1 MSMPSNLRRCKPF
14 VMAAILAVA
23 ALCAFT
29 PAALHAQA
37 PFYQGKTLTVIN
49 GNEPGGTGDLRMRAV
64 LPFFKKH
71 IPGSPTVVAEYMP
84 GGGGRKVA
92 NHIHNA
98 ARPDGL
104 TMAFP
109 PGGFVTYAIFKETGV
124 NYDINKLIF
133 VGSPESAT
141 QYVFLTRKEAGLNSL
156 EKLKAATGVRIGA
169 QSVGH
174 TIYIVGRLFA
184 HVLRLKDPRFITG
197 YSGPE
202 LDIVLTRGE
211 IDGRPNIPDT
221 ILKRSPDFIKKGT
234 VDFHAI
240 LEIPKGDTH
249 PLFKHVPEISDLAA
263 SDVDRKALTL
273 FRSLRLVGSPFILP
287 PATPKDRADILR
299 EAFRKTAA
307 DPEFRKEF
315 KKFLGDEPS
324 PLTGEAMEKAIH
336 EIPIEDSVIDFFK
349 QISGSGPL
357 PRG

>member
-1 MSMPSNLRRCKPF
+1 MAPKQRSCKPLAF
-14 VMAAILAVA
+14 IVIVAVA
-23 ALCAFT
+23 VSGALFSDR
-29 PAALHAQA
+29 LHAQA
-37 PFYQGKTLTVIN
+37 PFYQGKTITVIN
-49 GNEPGGTGDLRMRAV
+49 GNEPGGTGDLRMRAA

-71 IPGSPTVVAEYMP
+71 ILGSPTVVAEYMP

-92 NHIHNA
+92 NHIYAA

-109 PGGFVTYAIFKETGV
+109 PGSFVSYAIFKETGV

-156 EKLKAATGVRIGA
+156 EKLRAATGLRIGA

-184 HVLRLKDPRFITG
+184 HVLRLKDPKFITG

-202 LDIVLTRGE
+202 LDVVLTRGE
-211 IDGRPNIPDT
+211 IDARPNIPDT
-221 ILKRSPDFIKKGT
+221 ILKRSPEFVKKGT
-234 VDFHAI
+234 VDFHAM
-240 LEIPKGDTH
+240 LEIPKGDAH
-249 PLFKHVPEISDLAA
+249 PQFKHVPEISDLAT
-263 SDVDRKALTL
+263 SDLDRKAITL
-273 FRSLRLVGSPFILP
+273 FRSLRLVGTPFILP
-287 PATPKDRADILR
+287 PATPKDRVDILR
-299 EAFRKTAA
+299 EAFRKTIA

-315 KKFLGDEPS
+315 RKLMGDDPS

-336 EIPIEDSVIDFFK
+336 ELPIENSVIDFFK

-357 PRG
+357 PRS

>member
-1 MSMPSNLRRCKPF
+1 MMSHERFCKRF
-14 VMAAILAVA
+14 AGAVA
-23 ALCAFT
+23 ALCLFF
-29 PAALHAQA
+29 AAQLHAQT

-92 NHIHNA
+92 NHIYAA
-98 ARPDGL
+98 ARADGL

-109 PGGFVTYAIFKETGV
+109 PGGFVSYAIFKETGV
-124 NYDINKLIF
+124 NYEINKLIF

-156 EKLKAATGVRIGA
+156 EKLRAATGVRVGA

-184 HVLRLKDPRFITG
+184 HVLRLKEPKFITG

-202 LDIVLTRGE
+202 LDIGLIRGE
-211 IDGRPNIPDT
+211 IDARPNIPDT
-221 ILKRSPDFIKKGT
+221 ILKRSPEFIKKNT
-234 VDFHAI
+234 VDFHAM
-240 LEIPKGDTH
+240 LEIPKGDHH
-249 PLFKHVPEISDLAA
+249 PQFKHLPEISDIAA
-263 SDVDRKALTL
+263 TDLDRKVLTL
-273 FRSLRLVGSPFILP
+273 FRSMRLVGSPFILP
-287 PATPKDRADILR
+287 PATPKDRVEILR
-299 EAFRKTAA
+299 EAFRKTIA
-307 DPEFRKEF
+307 DPEFRTEF
-315 KKFLGDEPS
+315 KKLLGDEPT

-336 EIPIEDSVIDFFK
+336 ELPIEQSVIEFFK

-357 PRG
+357 PRS

>member
-1 MSMPSNLRRCKPF
+1 MMLHKRLTTLF
-14 VMAAILAVA
+14 AVAVA
-23 ALCAFT
+23 ACSLLFVGQ
-29 PAALHAQA
+29 LHGQA

-92 NHIHNA
+92 NHIYGV

-109 PGGFVTYAIFKETGV
+109 PGGFVSYAIFKETGV
-124 NYDINKLIF
+124 SYDIHKLIF

-184 HVLRLKDPRFITG
+184 HVLGLKEPKFVTG

-202 LDIVLTRGE
+202 LDVVLTRGE
-211 IDGRPNIPDT
+211 IDARANIPDT

-240 LEIPKGDTH
+240 VEIPKGDSH
-249 PLFKHVPEISDLAA
+249 PQFKHIAEISELATN
-263 SDVDRKALTL
+263 DQDRKAITL
-273 FRSLRLVGSPFILP
+273 FRSMRLTGTPFILP
-287 PATPKDRADILR
+287 PATPKDRVEILR
-299 EAFRKTAA
+299 EAFRKTIA
-307 DPEFRKEF
+307 DAEFRKEF
-315 KKFLGDEPS
+315 NKLMGDDPS
-324 PLTGEAMEKAIH
+324 PLTGEAMEKAIR
-336 EIPIEDSVIDFFK
+336 ELPTEQSVIDFFK

-357 PRG
+357 PRN

>member
-1 MSMPSNLRRCKPF
+1 
-14 VMAAILAVA
+14 MALSIRALLVTIVAITITASA
-23 ALCAFT
+23 APLY
-29 PAALHAQA
+29 AQT

-49 GNEPGGTGDLRMRAV
+49 GNEPGGTADQRMRAV

-92 NHIHNA
+92 NHIYSA

-109 PGGFVTYAIFKETGV
+109 PGGFVAYAIFKETGV
-124 NYDINKLIF
+124 AYDINKLIF

-141 QYVFLTRKEAGLNSL
+141 QYVFLTRKEAGFNSL
-156 EKLKAATGVRIGA
+156 EKLRAATGLRIGA

-184 HVLRLKDPRFITG
+184 HVLRLKEPKFITG

-211 IDGRPNIPDT
+211 IDARPNIPDT
-221 ILKRSPDFIKKGT
+221 IIKRSPEFIHKNT
-234 VDFHAI
+234 VDFHAV
-240 LEIPKGDTH
+240 LEIPKGDKH
-249 PLFKHVPEISDLAA
+249 PQFKSLPEITDLATTEL
-263 SDVDRKALTL
+263 DRKAITL

-287 PATPKDRADILR
+287 PAMPKDRAEILR
-299 EAFRKTAA
+299 EAFRKIAA
-307 DPEFRKEF
+307 DPEFHKEF
-315 KKFLGDEPS
+315 TKLVGDEPTPMS
-324 PLTGEAMEKAIH
+324 GEGMEKAIR
-336 EIPIEDSVIDFFK
+336 ELPTEESVIDFFK

>member
-1 MSMPSNLRRCKPF
+1 
-14 VMAAILAVA
+14 MALSIRALPVAIIAITITASA
-23 ALCAFT
+23 A
-29 PAALHAQA
+29 PLHAQT

-49 GNEPGGTGDLRMRAV
+49 GNEPGGTADQRMRAV

-92 NHIHNA
+92 NHLYSA

-109 PGGFVTYAIFKETGV
+109 PGGFVAYAIFKETGV
-124 NYDINKLIF
+124 AYDINKLIF

-156 EKLKAATGVRIGA
+156 EKLRAATGVRIGA

-184 HVLRLKDPRFITG
+184 HVLRIKEPKFITG

-211 IDGRPNIPDT
+211 IDARANIPDT
-221 ILKRSPDFIKKGT
+221 IVKRSPEFIQKNT

-240 LEIPKGDTH
+240 LEIPRGDKH
-249 PLFKHVPEISDLAA
+249 PQFKHLPEISDLATTEL
-263 SDVDRKALTL
+263 DRNAITL

-287 PATPKDRADILR
+287 PATPKDRAEILR
-299 EAFRKTAA
+299 EAFRKIAA
-307 DPEFRKEF
+307 DPEFHKEF
-315 KKFLGDEPS
+315 RKLVGDEPT
-324 PLTGEAMEKAIH
+324 PLSGEDMEKAIR
-336 EIPIEDSVIDFFK
+336 ELPTEQSVIDFFK
-349 QISGSGPL
+349 QVSGSGPL
-357 PRG
+357 PRS

>member
-1 MSMPSNLRRCKPF
+1 MRCLFSLPG
-14 VMAAILAVA
+14 VVGVVGAIAIGASVDRLY
-23 ALCAFT
+23 
-29 PAALHAQA
+29 AQA

-49 GNEPGGTGDLRMRAV
+49 GNEPGGTADQRMRAV

-71 IPGSPTVVAEYMP
+71 IPGAPTVVAEYMP

-92 NHIHNA
+92 NHIYSA

-109 PGGFVTYAIFKETGV
+109 PGSFVTYAIFKETGV
-124 NYDINKLIF
+124 NYEVQKLIF

-141 QYVFLTRKEAGLNSL
+141 QYVFLTRKEAGLPSL
-156 EKLKAATGVRIGA
+156 EKLRTATGVRIGA

-184 HVLRLKDPRFITG
+184 HVLRLKDPKFITG

-202 LDIVLTRGE
+202 LDLVLTRGE
-211 IDGRPNIPDT
+211 IDGRANIPDT
-221 ILKRSPDFIKKGT
+221 ILKRSPEFIKKGT

-240 LEIPKGDTH
+240 LEIPKGDKH
-249 PLFKHVPEISDLAA
+249 SQFKHLPELSDIAPTDL
-263 SDVDRKALTL
+263 DRQVLTL
-273 FRSLRLVGSPFILP
+273 FRSLRLVGSPFVLP
-287 PATPKDRADILR
+287 PGTPKERVEVLR
-299 EAFRKTAA
+299 EAFRKIIA
-307 DPEFRKEF
+307 DPEFRSEF
-315 KKFLGDEPS
+315 NKLVGDDPT
-324 PLTGEAMEKAIH
+324 PLTGEAMEKAIN
-336 EIPIEDSVIDFFK
+336 ELPIAQSVIDFFK

>member
-1 MSMPSNLRRCKPF
+1 MQSNSFLQRCLK
-14 VMAAILAVA
+14 VGAVA
-23 ALCAFT
+23 GAAYLALFT
-29 PAALHAQA
+29 IPSHAQS

-92 NHIHNA
+92 NHIQGA

-109 PGGFVTYAIFKETGV
+109 PGSFVTYAIFKETGV

-141 QYVFLTRKEAGLNSL
+141 QYVFLTRKEAALNSL
-156 EKLKAATGVRIGA
+156 EKLRAASGVRIGA

-184 HVLRLKDPRFITG
+184 HVLRLKDPKFITG

-211 IDGRPNIPDT
+211 IDARPNIPDT
-221 ILKRSPDFIKKGT
+221 ILKRSPEFIKKGT
-234 VDFHAI
+234 VDFHAM
-240 LEIPKGDTH
+240 LEIPRGDKH
-249 PLFKHVPEISDLAA
+249 PQFKHLPEISDMAIT
-263 SDVDRKALTL
+263 DVDRKVLTL

-287 PATPKDRADILR
+287 PATPKDRVEILR

-307 DPEFRKEF
+307 DPEFRNEF
-315 KKFLGDEPS
+315 KKLVGDDPT
-324 PLTGEAMEKAIH
+324 PLSGEGMEKAIH
-336 EIPIEDSVIDFFK
+336 ELPIEESVIDFFK

-357 PRG
+357 PRS

>member
-1 MSMPSNLRRCKPF
+1 MLIPNNLRGYLKTIAA
-14 VMAAILAVA
+14 AAIVGWVICA
-23 ALCAFT
+23 AGFVS
-29 PAALHAQA
+29 AQT
-37 PFYQGKTLTVIN
+37 PFYQGKTITVIN
-49 GNEPGGTGDLRMRAV
+49 GNEPGGTGDRRMRAV

-71 IPGSPTVVAEYMP
+71 IPGAPSVVAEYMP

-92 NHIHNA
+92 NHIFSV

-104 TMAFP
+104 TMGFP
-109 PGGFVTYAIFKETGV
+109 PGSFVTYAIFKEAGV

-156 EKLKAATGVRIGA
+156 EKLKATTGLRIGA

-184 HVLRLKDPRFITG
+184 HVLHLKDPKFITG

-202 LDIVLTRGE
+202 LDVVLTRGE
-211 IDGRPNIPDT
+211 VDARANIPDT
-221 ILKRSPDFIKKGT
+221 ILQRSPEFIQKSV

-240 LEIPKGDTH
+240 MEIPRGDKH
-249 PLFKHVPEISDLAA
+249 PQFKHLPEISDLAT
-263 SDVDRKALTL
+263 SDLDRKVLTL

-287 PATPKDRADILR
+287 PATPKDRSDILR
-299 EAFRKTAA
+299 EAFRKTIA
-307 DPEFRKEF
+307 DPEFRIEF
-315 KKFLGDEPS
+315 KKLVGDEPT
-324 PLTGEAMEKAIH
+324 PLSGDGLEKAME
-336 EIPIEDSVIDFFK
+336 ELPIEDSVISFFK

-357 PRG
+357 PKS

>member
-1 MSMPSNLRRCKPF
+1 MMSHERFCKRF
-14 VMAAILAVA
+14 AGAVA
-23 ALCAFT
+23 ALCLFF
-29 PAALHAQA
+29 AAQLHAQT

-92 NHIHNA
+92 NHIYAA
-98 ARPDGL
+98 ARADGL

-109 PGGFVTYAIFKETGV
+109 PGGFVSYAIFKETGV
-124 NYDINKLIF
+124 NYEINKLIF

-156 EKLKAATGVRIGA
+156 EKLRAATGVRVGA

-184 HVLRLKDPRFITG
+184 HVLRLKEPKFITG

-202 LDIVLTRGE
+202 LDIVLIRGE
-211 IDGRPNIPDT
+211 IDARPNIPDT
-221 ILKRSPDFIKKGT
+221 ILKRSPEFIKKNT
-234 VDFHAI
+234 VDFHAM
-240 LEIPKGDTH
+240 LEIPKGDHH
-249 PLFKHVPEISDLAA
+249 PQFKHLPEISDIAA
-263 SDVDRKALTL
+263 TDLDRKVLTL
-273 FRSLRLVGSPFILP
+273 FRSMRLVGSPFILP
-287 PATPKDRADILR
+287 PATPKDRVEILR
-299 EAFRKTAA
+299 EAFRKTIA
-307 DPEFRKEF
+307 DPEFRTEF
-315 KKFLGDEPS
+315 KKLLGDEPT

-336 EIPIEDSVIDFFK
+336 ELPIEQSVIEFFK

-357 PRG
+357 PRS

>member
-1 MSMPSNLRRCKPF
+1 MMSNRRLGKLL
-14 VMAAILAVA
+14 AIAVA
-23 ALCAFT
+23 TYGTFFASQ
-29 PAALHAQA
+29 LHAQA

-92 NHIHNA
+92 NHIYGA

-109 PGGFVTYAIFKETGV
+109 PGGFVSYAIFKETGV

-133 VGSPESAT
+133 VGSPESTT

-156 EKLKAATGVRIGA
+156 EKLRAASGVRIGA

-174 TIYIVGRLFA
+174 TIYIVGRLFS
-184 HVLRLKDPRFITG
+184 HVLRLKDPKFITG

-211 IDGRPNIPDT
+211 IDGRANIPDT
-221 ILKRSPDFIKKGT
+221 ILQRSPDFIKKGI

-240 LEIPKGDTH
+240 LEIPKGDKH
-249 PLFKHVPEISDLAA
+249 PQFKQLPEITELASSDL
-263 SDVDRKALTL
+263 DRKAITL

-287 PATPKDRADILR
+287 PATPKDRAEILR
-299 EAFRKTAA
+299 EAFRKIAA

-315 KKFLGDEPS
+315 KKLVGDDPT
-324 PLTGEAMEKAIH
+324 PLTADGLEKAIQ
-336 EIPIEDSVIDFFK
+336 ELPIEESVIDFFK
-349 QISGSGPL
+349 QVSGSGPL

>member
-1 MSMPSNLRRCKPF
+1 MYSTQHLGRCFKIF
-14 VMAAILAVA
+14 ALAIAMYLA
-23 ALCAFT
+23 LLNGQ
-29 PAALHAQA
+29 LHAQA

-49 GNEPGGTGDLRMRAV
+49 GNEPGGTADQRMRAV

-71 IPGSPTVVAEYMP
+71 IPGAPTVVAEYMP

-92 NHIHNA
+92 NHISSA

-104 TMAFP
+104 TLAFP
-109 PGGFVTYAIFKETGV
+109 PGGFITYAVFKETGV

-141 QYVFLTRKEAGLNSL
+141 QYVFLTRKEAGLNSV
-156 EKLKAATGVRIGA
+156 EKLRAATGVRIGA

-184 HVLRLKDPRFITG
+184 HVLGLKDPKFITG

-211 IDGRPNIPDT
+211 IDARPNIPDT

-234 VDFHAI
+234 VDFHAM
-240 LEIPKGDTH
+240 LEIPRGDKH
-249 PLFKHVPEISDLAA
+249 PQFKHLPEISDIAPTDL
-263 SDVDRKALTL
+263 DRKVLTL
-273 FRSLRLVGSPFILP
+273 FRSMRLVGSPFILP
-287 PATPKDRADILR
+287 PATPKDRVEILR
-299 EAFRKTAA
+299 EAFRKIAA
-307 DPEFRKEF
+307 DPEFRSEF
-315 KKFLGDEPS
+315 KKLVGDDPT
-324 PLTGEAMEKAIH
+324 PLSGEAMEKAIR
-336 EIPIEDSVIDFFK
+336 ELPIEPSVIEFFK

-357 PRG
+357 PRS

>member
-1 MSMPSNLRRCKPF
+1 MQSKRHLRACF
-14 VMAAILAVA
+14 SIVA
-23 ALCAFT
+23 LGVALGLVLLT
-29 PAALHAQA
+29 GPLHAQS

-92 NHIHNA
+92 NHIQGA

-109 PGGFVTYAIFKETGV
+109 PGSFVTYAIFKETGV

-141 QYVFLTRKEAGLNSL
+141 QYVFLTRKEAALNSL
-156 EKLKAATGVRIGA
+156 EKLRAASGVRIGA

-184 HVLRLKDPRFITG
+184 HVLRLKDPKFITG

-211 IDGRPNIPDT
+211 IDARPNIPDT

-234 VDFHAI
+234 VDFHAM
-240 LEIPKGDTH
+240 LEIPKGDKH
-249 PLFKHVPEISDLAA
+249 PQFKHLPEISDMAVTDL
-263 SDVDRKALTL
+263 DRKVLTL

-287 PATPKDRADILR
+287 PATPKDRVEILR

-307 DPEFRKEF
+307 DPEFNSEF
-315 KKFLGDEPS
+315 KKLVGDDPT
-324 PLTGEAMEKAIH
+324 PLSGEGMEKAIQ
-336 EIPIEDSVIDFFK
+336 ELPMEDTVIDFFK

-357 PRG
+357 PRH

>member
-1 MSMPSNLRRCKPF
+1 MDPKHHLRRAFK
-14 VMAAILAVA
+14 IVA
-23 ALCAFT
+23 AALPLCLAAFGE
-29 PAALHAQA
+29 PLQAQT
-37 PFYQGKTLTVIN
+37 PFYQGKTVTVIN
-49 GNEPGGTGDLRMRAV
+49 GNEPGGTGDRRMRAV

-92 NHIHNA
+92 NHIYSA

-104 TMAFP
+104 TMGFP
-109 PGGFVTYAIFKETGV
+109 PGSFVTYAIFKETGV
-124 NYDINKLIF
+124 SYDINKLIF

-156 EKLKAATGVRIGA
+156 EKLRAAIGLRIGA

-184 HVLRLKDPRFITG
+184 HVLRLKDSKFITG

-211 IDGRPNIPDT
+211 IDARANIPDT
-221 ILKRSPDFIKKGT
+221 ILQRSPEFIKKGI
-234 VDFHAI
+234 VDFHAM
-240 LEIPKGDTH
+240 LEIPKGDKH
-249 PLFKHVPEISDLAA
+249 PQFKHLPEISELATADL
-263 SDVDRKALTL
+263 DRKVITL

-287 PATPKDRADILR
+287 PATPKDRAEVLR
-299 EAFRKTAA
+299 EAFSKTAA

-315 KKFLGDEPS
+315 KKLVGDDPT
-324 PLTGEAMEKAIH
+324 PLSGEAMEQAIQ
-336 EIPIEDSVIDFFK
+336 ELPIEDSVIDFFK

-357 PRG
+357 PKS

>member
-1 MSMPSNLRRCKPF
+1 
-14 VMAAILAVA
+14 MALSIRALPVAIIAITITASA
-23 ALCAFT
+23 A
-29 PAALHAQA
+29 PLHAQT

-49 GNEPGGTGDLRMRAV
+49 GNEPGGTADQRMRAV

-92 NHIHNA
+92 NHLYSA

-109 PGGFVTYAIFKETGV
+109 PGGFVAYAIFKETGV
-124 NYDINKLIF
+124 AYDINKLIF

-156 EKLKAATGVRIGA
+156 EKLRAATGVRIGA

-184 HVLRLKDPRFITG
+184 HVLRIKEPKFITG

-211 IDGRPNIPDT
+211 IDARANIPDT
-221 ILKRSPDFIKKGT
+221 IVKRSPEFIQKNT

-240 LEIPKGDTH
+240 LEIPRGDKH
-249 PLFKHVPEISDLAA
+249 PQFKHLPEISDLATTEL
-263 SDVDRKALTL
+263 DRNAITL

-287 PATPKDRADILR
+287 PAIPKDRAEILR
-299 EAFRKTAA
+299 EAFRKIAA
-307 DPEFRKEF
+307 DPEFHKEF
-315 KKFLGDEPS
+315 RKLVGDEPT
-324 PLTGEAMEKAIH
+324 PLSGEDMEKAIR
-336 EIPIEDSVIDFFK
+336 ELPTEQSVIDFFK
-349 QISGSGPL
+349 QVSGSGPL
-357 PRG
+357 PRS

>member
-1 MSMPSNLRRCKPF
+1 MMSHERFCKRF
-14 VMAAILAVA
+14 AGAVA
-23 ALCAFT
+23 ALCLFF
-29 PAALHAQA
+29 AAQLHAQT

-92 NHIHNA
+92 NHIYAA
-98 ARPDGL
+98 ARADGL

-109 PGGFVTYAIFKETGV
+109 PGGFVSYAIFKETGV
-124 NYDINKLIF
+124 NYEINKLIF

-156 EKLKAATGVRIGA
+156 EKLRAATGVRVGA

-184 HVLRLKDPRFITG
+184 HVLRLKEPKFITG

-211 IDGRPNIPDT
+211 IDARPNIPDT
-221 ILKRSPDFIKKGT
+221 ILKRSPEFIKKNT
-234 VDFHAI
+234 VDFHAM
-240 LEIPKGDTH
+240 LEIPKGDHH
-249 PLFKHVPEISDLAA
+249 PQFKHLPEISDIAA
-263 SDVDRKALTL
+263 TDLDRKVLTL
-273 FRSLRLVGSPFILP
+273 FRSMRLVGSPFILP
-287 PATPKDRADILR
+287 PATPKDRVEILR
-299 EAFRKTAA
+299 EAFRKTIA
-307 DPEFRKEF
+307 DPEFRTEF
-315 KKFLGDEPS
+315 KKLLGDEPT

-336 EIPIEDSVIDFFK
+336 ELPIEQSVIEFFK

-357 PRG
+357 PRS

>member
-1 MSMPSNLRRCKPF
+1 MQSNRFLQRCLK
-14 VMAAILAVA
+14 VGAVA
-23 ALCAFT
+23 GAAYLALFT
-29 PAALHAQA
+29 IPLHAQS

-92 NHIHNA
+92 NHIQGA

-109 PGGFVTYAIFKETGV
+109 PGSFVTYAIFKETGV

-141 QYVFLTRKEAGLNSL
+141 QYVFLTRKEAALNSL
-156 EKLKAATGVRIGA
+156 EKLRAASGVRIGA

-184 HVLRLKDPRFITG
+184 HVLRLKDPKFITG

-211 IDGRPNIPDT
+211 IDARPNIPDT

-234 VDFHAI
+234 VDFHAM
-240 LEIPKGDTH
+240 LEIPKGDKH
-249 PLFKHVPEISDLAA
+249 PQFKHLPEISDMAVTDL
-263 SDVDRKALTL
+263 DRKVLTL

-287 PATPKDRADILR
+287 PATPKDRVEILR

-307 DPEFRKEF
+307 DPEFNSEF
-315 KKFLGDEPS
+315 KKLVGDDPT
-324 PLTGEAMEKAIH
+324 PLSGEGMEIAIQ
-336 EIPIEDSVIDFFK
+336 ELPMEDTVIDFFK

-357 PRG
+357 PRH

>member
-1 MSMPSNLRRCKPF
+1 METNYQRRKY
-14 VMAAILAVA
+14 VMIVA
-23 ALCAFT
+23 AGV
-29 PAALHAQA
+29 ALHLALLTQSLQAQA
-37 PFYQGKTLTVIN
+37 PFYEGKTLTVIN
-49 GNEPGGTGDLRMRAV
+49 GNEPGGTGDLRMRAA

-92 NHIHNA
+92 NHIYSA
-98 ARPDGL
+98 ARADGL

-124 NYDINKLIF
+124 NYDVNKLIF

-141 QYVFLTRKEAGLNSL
+141 QYVFLSRKEAGFNSL
-156 EKLKAATGVRIGA
+156 EKLRAASGVRIGA

-184 HVLRLKDPRFITG
+184 HVLRLKDPKFITG

-211 IDGRPNIPDT
+211 VDARANIPDT
-221 ILKRSPDFIKKGT
+221 ILQRSPDFIKKGI

-240 LEIPKGDTH
+240 LEIPKGDKH
-249 PLFKHVPEISDLAA
+249 PQFKQLPEIGDLA
-263 SDVDRKALTL
+263 SNDLDRKAITL
-273 FRSLRLVGSPFILP
+273 FRSLRLVGSPFVLP
-287 PATPKDRADILR
+287 PATPKDRVEILR

-315 KKFLGDEPS
+315 KKVVGDDPT
-324 PLTGEAMEKAIH
+324 PLSGDAMEKAIH
-336 EIPIEDSVIDFFK
+336 ELPVEDSVIEFLK

-357 PRG
+357 PRN

>member
-1 MSMPSNLRRCKPF
+1 MQSNSFLQRCLK
-14 VMAAILAVA
+14 VGAVA
-23 ALCAFT
+23 GAAYLALFT
-29 PAALHAQA
+29 IPSHAQS

-92 NHIHNA
+92 NHIQGA

-109 PGGFVTYAIFKETGV
+109 PGSFVTYAIFKETGV

-141 QYVFLTRKEAGLNSL
+141 QYVFLTRKEAALNSL
-156 EKLKAATGVRIGA
+156 EKLRAASGVRIGA

-184 HVLRLKDPRFITG
+184 HVLRLKDPKFITG

-211 IDGRPNIPDT
+211 IDARPNIPDT

-234 VDFHAI
+234 VDFHAM
-240 LEIPKGDTH
+240 LEIPKGDKH
-249 PLFKHVPEISDLAA
+249 PQFKHLPEISDMAVTDL
-263 SDVDRKALTL
+263 DRKVLTL

-287 PATPKDRADILR
+287 PATPKDRVEILR

-307 DPEFRKEF
+307 DPEFNSEF
-315 KKFLGDEPS
+315 KKLVGDDPT
-324 PLTGEAMEKAIH
+324 PLSGEGMEKAIQ
-336 EIPIEDSVIDFFK
+336 ELPMEDAVIDFFK

-357 PRG
+357 PRH

>member
-1 MSMPSNLRRCKPF
+1 MPSQLLGKLL
-14 VMAAILAVA
+14 AIAVA
-23 ALCAFT
+23 ASGTSYSGQLQ
-29 PAALHAQA
+29 AQT

-49 GNEPGGTGDLRMRAV
+49 GNEPGGTADQRMRAV

-92 NHIHNA
+92 NHIQGA

-109 PGGFVTYAIFKETGV
+109 PGSFVAYAIFKETGV

-156 EKLKAATGVRIGA
+156 EKLRAATGVRIGA

-184 HVLRLKDPRFITG
+184 HVLRLRDPKFITG

-211 IDGRPNIPDT
+211 IDARPNIPDT

-234 VDFHAI
+234 VDFHAM
-240 LEIPKGDTH
+240 LEIPKGDKH
-249 PLFKHVPEISDLAA
+249 PQFKHLPEISDIAPTDL
-263 SDVDRKALTL
+263 DRKVLTL
-273 FRSLRLVGSPFILP
+273 FRAMRLVGSPFILP
-287 PATPKDRADILR
+287 PATPKDRVEILR

-307 DPEFRKEF
+307 DPQFQNEF
-315 KKFLGDEPS
+315 KKLLGDDPT
-324 PLTGEAMEKAIH
+324 PLSGEAMEKAIH
-336 EIPIEDSVIDFFK
+336 ELPIEPPVIEFFK

-357 PRG
+357 PRS

>member
-1 MSMPSNLRRCKPF
+1 MQSNRHLRRCFK
-14 VMAAILAVA
+14 IIAVA
-23 ALCAFT
+23 VAPYFALLAG
-29 PAALHAQA
+29 PVQAQT

-92 NHIHNA
+92 NHIHGA

-109 PGGFVTYAIFKETGV
+109 PGSFVTYAIFKETGV
-124 NYDINKLIF
+124 NYDVNKLIF

-156 EKLKAATGVRIGA
+156 EKLKAATGVRVGA

-174 TIYIVGRLFA
+174 TIYIVGRLFS
-184 HVLRLKDPRFITG
+184 HVLRLKDPKFITG

-211 IDGRPNIPDT
+211 IDGRANIPDT
-221 ILKRSPDFIKKGT
+221 ILQRSPDFIKKGI
-234 VDFHAI
+234 VDFHAM
-240 LEIPKGDTH
+240 LEIPKGDKH
-249 PLFKHVPEISDLAA
+249 PQFKHLPEITELATSDL
-263 SDVDRKALTL
+263 DRKAVTL

-287 PATPKDRADILR
+287 PATPKERVEILR
-299 EAFRKTAA
+299 EAFRKTAD

-315 KKFLGDEPS
+315 KKLVGDDPT
-324 PLTGEAMEKAIH
+324 PLSGEAMEKALH
-336 EIPIEDSVIDFFK
+336 ELPIEDSVIDFFK

-357 PRG
+357 PRS

>member
-1 MSMPSNLRRCKPF
+1 MIIFM
-14 VMAAILAVA
+14 IAVA
-23 ALCAFT
+23 AHWALSFSD
-29 PAALHAQA
+29 LHAQT

-49 GNEPGGTGDLRMRAV
+49 GNEPGGTADQRMRAV

-92 NHIHNA
+92 NHIYGA

-109 PGGFVTYAIFKETGV
+109 PGSFVTYAIFKETGV
-124 NYDINKLIF
+124 SYDINKLIF

-141 QYVFLTRKEAGLNSL
+141 QYVFLTRKETGLNSL
-156 EKLKAATGVRIGA
+156 EKLRAATGLRIGA

-174 TIYIVGRLFA
+174 TIYIVGRLFS
-184 HVLRLKDPRFITG
+184 HVLRLKDPKFITG

-202 LDIVLTRGE
+202 LDLVLTRGE
-211 IDGRPNIPDT
+211 IDGRANIPDT
-221 ILKRSPDFIKKGT
+221 ILQRSPDFVKKGV

-240 LEIPKGDTH
+240 LEIPKGDKH
-249 PLFKHVPEISDLAA
+249 PQFKHLPEVTELTTSDL
-263 SDVDRKALTL
+263 DRKAITL

-287 PATPKDRADILR
+287 PATPTDRAEILR
-299 EAFRKTAA
+299 EAFRKIAA
-307 DPEFRKEF
+307 DPEFHKEF
-315 KKFLGDEPS
+315 KKLVGDEPT
-324 PLTGEAMEKAIH
+324 PLSGEAMEKAIH
-336 EIPIEDSVIDFFK
+336 ELPREESVIDFFK

-357 PRG
+357 PRS

>member
-1 MSMPSNLRRCKPF
+1 MMSHKCFGKLF
-14 VMAAILAVA
+14 AVA
-23 ALCAFT
+23 VATCNLFFAGQ
-29 PAALHAQA
+29 LHAQT
-37 PFYQGKTLTVIN
+37 PFYQGKTITVIN

-92 NHIHNA
+92 NHIYAA
-98 ARPDGL
+98 ARADGL

-109 PGGFVTYAIFKETGV
+109 PGGFVSYAIFKETGV
-124 NYDINKLIF
+124 NYDVNKLIF

-141 QYVFLTRKEAGLNSL
+141 QYVFLSRKEAGFNSL

-184 HVLRLKDPRFITG
+184 HALRLKDPKFITG

-211 IDGRPNIPDT
+211 IDARPNIPDT

-234 VDFHAI
+234 VDFHAM
-240 LEIPKGDTH
+240 LEIPKGDKH
-249 PLFKHVPEISDLAA
+249 PQFKQLPEISDIAPTDL
-263 SDVDRKALTL
+263 DRKVLTL

-287 PATPKDRADILR
+287 PATPKDRVEILR
-299 EAFRKTAA
+299 EAFRRTIA
-307 DPEFRKEF
+307 DPEFRTEF
-315 KKFLGDEPS
+315 KKLLGDDPS

-336 EIPIEDSVIDFFK
+336 ELPIEQPVIDFFK

-357 PRG
+357 PRS